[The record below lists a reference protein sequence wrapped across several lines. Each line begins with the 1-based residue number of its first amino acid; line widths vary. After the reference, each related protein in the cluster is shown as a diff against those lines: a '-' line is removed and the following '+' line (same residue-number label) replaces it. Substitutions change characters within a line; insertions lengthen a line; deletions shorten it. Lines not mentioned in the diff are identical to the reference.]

1 VLAFYL
7 ETGTLRSESSGAVI
21 SPAAIGRVIFSLI
34 LRRLE
39 VAAISSSAHAD
50 QICGGQTPCFLLA
63 RLHGLPMALL
73 KETKRQHAFVPL
85 PRIILAIVRR
95 GYAGAKYST
104 QHLRLTVAE
113 GQHRRTNPP

>member
-1 VLAFYL
+1 
-7 ETGTLRSESSGAVI
+7 
-21 SPAAIGRVIFSLI
+21 
-34 LRRLE
+34 
-39 VAAISSSAHAD
+39 
-50 QICGGQTPCFLLA
+50 
-63 RLHGLPMALL
+63 LHGLPMALL